1 MPKSLSLEEI
11 PNLDAGSVMPPIPIV
26 VLTKNRAVEFEDF
39 FSFPCSKWLA
49 AFDGSERLFVK
60 LLIKISAK
68 SLTTTP

>member
-1 MPKSLSLEEI
+1 
-11 PNLDAGSVMPPIPIV
+11 MPPIPII
-26 VLTKNRAVEFEDF
+26 VLTKNRAVEFEDY

-49 AFDGSERLFVK
+49 AFDGSERLLVK